1 MKRIHIHDK
10 FQYDK
15 FSKGRDVKNVIFAK
29 RAMSKRVHCQNNL
42 DEDFKPF
49 KESKN
54 FAKHCFQ
61 FEIDKQAQ
69 NNE

>member
-1 MKRIHIHDK
+1 M
-10 FQYDK
+10 
-15 FSKGRDVKNVIFAK
+15 SKNVIFAK

-49 KESKN
+49 KESTN
-54 FAKHCFQ
+54 FAQHCFQ

>member
-1 MKRIHIHDK
+1 MSS
-10 FQYDK
+10 
-15 FSKGRDVKNVIFAK
+15 FSTISSQKVEMSKNVIFAK

-49 KESKN
+49 KESTS